1 MVIFDFSVGW
11 RDGKAAGHCCIFQA
25 LSAYPGDCLAI
36 VRRQGWHLKGDLI
49 RQSENELPHPPHD
62 PEPGCLDFL
71 DRDQFAMPRRA
82 NRSICRLSQSQRAA
96 SCSDVAPLRPASDL
110 VMI

>member
-1 MVIFDFSVGW
+1 VTHTSRRTSRMVIFDFSVGW

-49 RQSENELPHPPHD
+49 RQSENELPHPRMIPN
-62 PEPGCLDFL
+62 
-71 DRDQFAMPRRA
+71 Q
-82 NRSICRLSQSQRAA
+82 
-96 SCSDVAPLRPASDL
+96 VALTSSTGISSPASFL
-110 VMI
+110 NF